1 MGPGAGRDC
10 ESAARGAMG
19 VARGGDAEILQG
31 LSPGDRIVVAGV
43 TFLREGMKVRD
54 LGNALGG

>member
-1 MGPGAGRDC
+1 MGA
-10 ESAARGAMG
+10 
-19 VARGGDAEILQG
+19 ARGGDVEILQG